1 VYSRDTGR
9 GNSREGGGE
18 ECLISR
24 TSEAQGAADVA
35 TRLHAEEVLVRVV
48 KVRPPPLPS
57 VQTGR
62 TALPRLVQTGRTSLP
77 RLVQTGR
84 TSLPRL
90 VQNGRTSLPP
100 PVQTGR
106 VSLRSPPAPRTV
118 PTTHPPR
125 RDAAPFGDVMFPK
138 R

>member
-84 TSLPRL
+84 TSLP
-90 VQNGRTSLPP
+90 P